1 MDGQSNDVYEQMERS
16 KQASQLP
23 GGMAVL
29 YASAPIFS
37 PTSKDPEG
45 AEEVYQILPE
55 EEAVQQGVNS
65 RRLVLKIIC
74 TQRFLSN
81 QLANIF
87 SYELILPEFEIQNA
101 HLLSPIWIPNRLNL
115 FSTHFGLIETILH
128 IRRLLEDALIEMG
141 FPLVTYYSCKSN
153 TIRI

>member
-16 KQASQLP
+16 KQVSDLP

-45 AEEVYQILPE
+45 AAEVYQILPE

-65 RRLVLKIIC
+65 RR
-74 TQRFLSN
+74 
-81 QLANIF
+81 
-87 SYELILPEFEIQNA
+87 
-101 HLLSPIWIPNRLNL
+101 
-115 FSTHFGLIETILH
+115 
-128 IRRLLEDALIEMG
+128 
-141 FPLVTYYSCKSN
+141 
-153 TIRI
+153 

>member
-101 HLLSPIWIPNRLNL
+101 HLLSPI
-115 FSTHFGLIETILH
+115 
-128 IRRLLEDALIEMG
+128 
-141 FPLVTYYSCKSN
+141 
-153 TIRI
+153 

>member
-1 MDGQSNDVYEQMERS
+1 MRIFGNDNRKGTPEAMDGQSNDVYEQMERS

-65 RRLVLKIIC
+65 RRLVFENHLHPTVFVQSTCKHF
-74 TQRFLSN
+74 FLRTDS
-81 QLANIF
+81 
-87 SYELILPEFEIQNA
+87 S
-101 HLLSPIWIPNRLNL
+101 
-115 FSTHFGLIETILH
+115 
-128 IRRLLEDALIEMG
+128 
-141 FPLVTYYSCKSN
+141 
-153 TIRI
+153 